1 VARHIRTDDKRLK
14 EVITRLVDALKTPSE
29 VVQSAVSD
37 CLPPLL
43 RLRKEQEF
51 SIVNRLRDA
60 LEDKKN
66 SRARA
71 AEVREAIQ
79 DTARE
84 IMRGIYEHALLTAV
98 SRGSDRGCPIQN
110 ISQAKNSTSSSS
122 RPGMENWKS
131 VRQSL
136 GTAFV
141 HYVDTS
147 SLALIRG
154 LRERSAEIKRK
165 ATQIVGNLA
174 TLAESKDLSAYLP
187 QLMPRVRQVLV
198 DPVREARAT
207 AAKALGSL
215 VERLGE
221 ESFPELV
228 PSLFDTLR
236 TEVPGVNQQGA
247 AQGLSEIMSGLGT
260 EKLDDLMPDIIT
272 NTSSQKHLA
281 VLNDLA
287 DDSDYVR
294 DASMRA
300 GRMIVINHSTKA
312 IELLMPELEQGL
324 FHESWRIWQS
334 CIQLLGDLLFRIS
347 GIAAKADP
355 GNEEGEED
363 EVAMPTA
370 NASRVALVETLGKER
385 RDRVLAAVYI
395 TRQDSASI
403 VRTTSVHIWKALVNV
418 RISLYQ
424 LAISNTKLVT

>member
-1 VARHIRTDDKRLK
+1 MAYLAPKQLLMSPPTIIPRLTEVLTDTHAQVRAAANSSLKRFGQVVSNPEISARQKILLAA
-14 EVITRLVDALKTPSE
+14 LVDPAWKTGKALDS
-29 VVQSAVSD
+29 
-37 CLPPLL
+37 L
-43 RLRKEQEF
+43 
-51 SIVNRLRDA
+51 
-60 LEDKKN
+60 
-66 SRARA
+66 
-71 AEVREAIQ
+71 
-79 DTARE
+79 
-84 IMRGIYEHALLTAV
+84 
-98 SRGSDRGCPIQN
+98 
-110 ISQAKNSTSSSS
+110 
-122 RPGMENWKS
+122 
-131 VRQSL
+131 L

-272 NTSSQKHLA
+272 NTSSLSA
-281 VLNDLA
+281 CY
-287 DDSDYVR
+287 YVR
-294 DASMRA
+294 A
-300 GRMIVINHSTKA
+300 NLTK
-312 IELLMPELEQGL
+312 
-324 FHESWRIWQS
+324 
-334 CIQLLGDLLFRIS
+334 
-347 GIAAKADP
+347 
-355 GNEEGEED
+355 
-363 EVAMPTA
+363 
-370 NASRVALVETLGKER
+370 
-385 RDRVLAAVYI
+385 
-395 TRQDSASI
+395 
-403 VRTTSVHIWKALVNV
+403 
-418 RISLYQ
+418 
-424 LAISNTKLVT
+424 VT